1 MLVDMYMDIE
11 RLKKEYG
18 KYDYNEI
25 HDDMQIVS
33 DGSDNYTKLEY
44 SLNSFYELM
53 ESMEGIN
60 DEVMNNKKLLKSLLD
75 KDHEVKEKCVE
86 KVKCIINAYVN
97 FYDCVD
103 DIKQSIE
110 ESNIANGNLIDIVNS
125 MLFFLEKEYLN
136 IGLIVHIPNVYVDEF
151 DTYKHEIVATEKRSN
166 FKDNVIVA
174 VKKKGFYYNDRT
186 IRYFRNAKVITVLN

>member
-25 HDDMQIVS
+25 DDDMEIVS
-33 DGSDNYTKLEY
+33 NGLDNYTKLEY

-97 FYDCVD
+97 FYDYVD

-125 MLFFLEKEYLN
+125 MLGFLEKEYLN

-151 DTYKHEIVATEKRSN
+151 DTYKHEIVATEKRSK